1 MTEGRHLRCPHS
13 VKPNKESVCF
23 SEPDGTRKEKVNK
36 AFLIKRFFVRMKLIS
51 SKCLLKPLHINYLV
65 PDSFTTTF
73 IPQLAVFLWMAGGKS
88 HKRFSEKRKSH
99 NCMQF
104 IELALWSLVS
114 RPPHPPGDSPVTWES
129 RSEAWVTA
137 GALQIGRCCRQGWPA
152 TGPPFKLPREECLLR
167 RQEVETEVRRG
178 LGGTDGWTVRGQG
191 FLWKAIQRILW
202 QRLCQLITS
211 PLTLSP
217 AV

>member
-1 MTEGRHLRCPHS
+1 MWHGRHLRCPHS
-13 VKPNKESVCF
+13 VEPNKDSVCF

-88 HKRFSEKRKSH
+88 HKRLSEKKKSH
-99 NCMQF
+99 NYMQF

-114 RPPHPPGDSPVTWES
+114 RSPHPPPGGPAILSSP
-129 RSEAWVTA
+129 
-137 GALQIGRCCRQGWPA
+137 GRVAPRPGSQRGG
-152 TGPPFKLPREECLLR
+152 GPPNWPLLPSRLTR
-167 RQEVETEVRRG
+167 NRA
-178 LGGTDGWTVRGQG
+178 
-191 FLWKAIQRILW
+191 AIQAPSRGM
-202 QRLCQLITS
+202 
-211 PLTLSP
+211 SP
-217 AV
+217 APSGGWNGS